1 MTYVPRPLD
10 TTQVRLP
17 DFLQQLTE
25 KLAANA
31 HDLWARQRLADGWTW
46 GKERSDQ
53 HKKHPCLVPYD
64 QLPESERT
72 YDRQAAME
80 TLKAILALGYRIER

>member
-31 HDLWARQRLADGWTW
+31 HDLWARQRLADGWTL
-46 GKERSDQ
+46 GKERNDQ